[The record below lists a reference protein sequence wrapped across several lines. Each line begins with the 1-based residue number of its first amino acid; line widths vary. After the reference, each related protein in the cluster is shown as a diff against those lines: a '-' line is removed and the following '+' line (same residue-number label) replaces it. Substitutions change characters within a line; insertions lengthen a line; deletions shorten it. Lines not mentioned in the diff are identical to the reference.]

1 MEILAG
7 HGFDGRPPNRT
18 PTRLGV
24 AVVGPE
30 GLLQQLEFR
39 AGLVSPGQSHAERVV
54 RYSNALRAADGPA
67 RFYYRSFAV
76 DALETARL
84 LLDWRDF
91 ALDHGWS
98 GRSGPQSPHRL
109 DDLAAVEALADSISP
124 CHAERVVVLVARVG
138 LIARAIDKLT
148 LADEPADWAP
158 PFRRL
163 FAALGEAGVPIVSGP
178 GPLVP
183 GAPADSDLGRLQRA
197 LIDPSGHGLTPLFNG
212 DGSLRLYR
220 CLEPHGCAAALV
232 ELLADLDD
240 HLLVVGEHGFLLG
253 AAARARGLPNA
264 ALGGR
269 SEWRPPQ
276 QLLPLL
282 LQVAWSPPGADAVLQ
297 YLTLPAGPCRGLRRR
312 IAERFG
318 DRPGYDR
325 AAWQQIIDAFIQERA
340 ATEPTTDQTALRERI
355 TAWLPISTADSRER
369 MPIVLA
375 IELAERV
382 RDHWQ
387 SALGHAASGETP
399 DTKELAAA
407 LQAAD
412 AMACALRN
420 WGEAAIPREQLNRL
434 LELAALAGSCALGQS
449 RQVSPINC
457 IESPEAARMA
467 EQAPAHLVWWGPAL
481 GSGELRP
488 PFGPKELAALP
499 DIPDIPDDTA
509 CQREASARLTR
520 ALSPLITAT
529 RSALVVVDGPA
540 GDLLRLHLDRLL
552 PAGAWRPFEE
562 DLLAGTIAGLARQP
576 LVDLPLPPAQRW
588 WTTGLQIPCPRA
600 RESYSSLDAL
610 ALEPH
615 GYALKYVAKLSEGTL
630 IDLPSD
636 AVLKGNLAHR
646 LVQEWFET
654 HPWTGRTADPP
665 TIGAWLEA
673 RLDAAIEANA
683 LPLAAAGR
691 QAERLAFRITMMEAL
706 TRLLGHLEDAGVVG
720 VQVETKLLAALP
732 GMELEGTLDLLAR
745 LADGRRA
752 IIDLKWGWESGRADE
767 LREGRFLQLA
777 CYARLAEA
785 AAAAEVAGVAYF
797 ILKSAT
803 LLATSD
809 RLFRRAR
816 VVVPDEADLTPALVW
831 QRLAATIDWRRGQ
844 LSEGRIEVTGGG
856 STPTAES
863 EPPADALPLLRMEP
877 NGNNGQ
883 QSGRRKPSFKPI
895 DIWRVMT
902 GSIQP

>member
-7 HGFDGRPPNRT
+7 HGFDSRPPNRT

-24 AVVGPE
+24 TVVGPE

-39 AGLVSPGQSHAERVV
+39 AGLVSPGQSRAERVV
-54 RYSNALRAADGPA
+54 RYANALKAADGPA
-67 RFYYRSFAV
+67 RFYHRSFAL
-76 DALETARL
+76 DPLETARL

-98 GRSGPQSPHRL
+98 GQPGPQSPDRL
-109 DDLAAVEALADSISP
+109 DDLAAVEALADGISP
-124 CHAERVVVLVARVG
+124 CHAERLAALVARVG

-148 LADEPADWAP
+148 LADEPADWTP

-163 FAALGEAGVPIVSGP
+163 FAALWDAGVLIVNGP
-178 GPLVP
+178 SPLVP
-183 GAPADSDLGRLQRA
+183 GAPPDSDLGRLQLA
-197 LIDPSGHGLTPLFNG
+197 LIDRADAELTPLFNG

-240 HLLVVGEHGFLLG
+240 HLLVVGEHGFLIG
-253 AAARARGLPNA
+253 AAARARGLPNS
-264 ALGGR
+264 ALGGC

-282 LQVAWSPPGADAVLQ
+282 LQIAWSPPGADAVLQ
-297 YLTLPAGPCRGLRRR
+297 YLTLPAGPYRGLRRR

-355 TAWLPISTADSRER
+355 TDWLPISTADSRER

-387 SALGHAASGETP
+387 SALGHAASGGAP

-407 LQAAD
+407 LQAPD

-420 WGEAAIPREQLNRL
+420 WGEATIPREQLNRL
-434 LELAALAGSCALGQS
+434 MELAAFAGSCALGQS
-449 RQVSPINC
+449 RQVSPVNC

-467 EQAPAHLVWWGPAL
+467 EHAPAHLVWWGPAL
-481 GSGELRP
+481 GSSEFIP

-499 DIPDIPDDTA
+499 DIPDDTTR
-509 CQREASARLTR
+509 QRDASARLTR
-520 ALSPLITAT
+520 ALSPLIAAT
-529 RSALVVVDGPA
+529 RSALVVIDGPA
-540 GDLLRLHLDRLL
+540 SDLLRLHLDRLL

-562 DLLAGTIAGLARQP
+562 DLLAGAIAGVASRLLA
-576 LVDLPLPPAQRW
+576 DLPLPPAQRW

-610 ALEPH
+610 ALEPY
-615 GYALKYVAKLSEGTL
+615 GYVLKYIAKLSEGTL

-636 AVLKGNLAHR
+636 AKLKGNLAHR
-646 LVQEWFET
+646 LVQDWFET
-654 HPWTGRTADPP
+654 HPWTGRRADPA
-665 TIGAWLEA
+665 TIDAWIEA
-673 RLDAAIEANA
+673 RLDIVIEANA

-691 QAERLAFRITMMEAL
+691 QAERLAFRMTMMEAL
-706 TRLLGHLEDAGVVG
+706 ARLLGHLEDAGVVG

-752 IIDLKWGWESGRADE
+752 IIDLKWGWESGRTDE
-767 LREGRFLQLA
+767 LKEGRFLQLA

-785 AAAAEVAGVAYF
+785 VDAAGVAGVAYF

-809 RLFRRAR
+809 RLFHRAR
-816 VVVPDEADLTPALVW
+816 VVVPDEANLTPTMVW

-844 LSEGRIEVTGGG
+844 LSEGRIELTGGG
-856 STPTAES
+856 LTPTAES

-877 NGNNGQ
+877 DGKNSQ

-895 DIWRVMT
+895 DTWRVMT